1 MYECCRR
8 VVQGNI
14 EWQCPSAASFD
25 ALYGSEFVSQKVDEL
40 RKNDEISLPSTIGQ
54 ELKVNPF
61 MRSNL
66 PDITK
71 SLPKEY
77 CLVTK
82 NNEPW
87 ENFASL
93 RMFKDNF

>member
-1 MYECCRR
+1 LAFAKAVEPRNPELLAY
-8 VVQGNI
+8 
-14 EWQCPSAASFD
+14 
-25 ALYGSEFVSQKVDEL
+25 SQKVDEF

-66 PDITK
+66 PNIVE

-93 RMFKDNF
+93 RMFKDHF

>member
-1 MYECCRR
+1 LAFAKAVEPRNPELLAY
-8 VVQGNI
+8 
-14 EWQCPSAASFD
+14 
-25 ALYGSEFVSQKVDEL
+25 SEQVEKL
-40 RKNDEISLPSTIGQ
+40 RKDDEISLPSTIGQ
-54 ELKVNPF
+54 ELKINPF

-66 PDITK
+66 PNITE

-93 RMFKDNF
+93 RKFKDNF